1 VSRRQRLDDR
11 FRASLAPAVLEL
23 YDESHMHAVPPG
35 AESHFRLLVVSE
47 QFVGLSRVARHRRV
61 NALAA
66 EELASGLHA
75 LSLQAFTPEEWA
87 AEAPLHASPPCLG
100 GGRAVAS
107 PPAPGID
114 D

>member
-1 VSRRQRLDDR
+1 M
-11 FRASLAPAVLEL
+11 LEL

-35 AESHFRLLVVSE
+35 AESHFRVVVVSE
-47 QFVGLSRVARHRRV
+47 VFAGLTRVARHRRV
-61 NALAA
+61 HALAA

-87 AEAPLHASPPCLG
+87 AEAAVHASPLCLG
-100 GGRAVAS
+100 GDRRESAS
-107 PPAPGID
+107 SAAQPD